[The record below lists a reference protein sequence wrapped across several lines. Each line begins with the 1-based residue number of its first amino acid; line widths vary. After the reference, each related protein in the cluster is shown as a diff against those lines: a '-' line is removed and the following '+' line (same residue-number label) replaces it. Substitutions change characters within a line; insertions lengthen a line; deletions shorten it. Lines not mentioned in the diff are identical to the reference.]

1 MRTFIYSVKSGESV
15 STIAAKF
22 GKDFRELVKI
32 NRHLPTK
39 VIWYGGKPYTVFA
52 DLKINQHLIIPESW
66 VNRRRLGVSGIG
78 VGAGY
83 GESCG
88 YTDWCDD
95 PYTCINGTCGTEQ
108 TSNSGPNPM
117 TDCLNQGGTWDSGNA
132 SCSYAPP
139 PQQNQP
145 PPADTTPSCFA
156 NVTGCNSS
164 SECCSGYCNTN
175 IKNIPGAAGQCQI
188 KGVNPPAIGTCHFE
202 GDTCGK
208 DFDCCSSNCQNGICG
223 QQIPGHIASGDYP
236 CTDQDIIIGVQEYL
250 TEQFPQLG
258 NVGEWGVLGPADT
271 WALNELGMS
280 FPQAY
285 DAYVKEK
292 GGDLKCTGNG
302 PADVYCPGTQE
313 FDPTTALC
321 VDVAT
326 KQPPKVSCGKG
337 YKINSQGT
345 ACVPVGGTGDIVPI
359 KEDIPPGKEE
369 PAGFPWC
376 WVLLGVAVVG
386 GGGAIAYYATKDKS
400 KKPETSSEPKK
411 PLETAPAM
419 AAESRRFVRSRR
431 Y

>member
-1 MRTFIYSVKSGESV
+1 MRTFIYLVKNGDSV

-22 GKDFRELVKI
+22 GKDFRELVRI

-52 DLKINQHLIIPESW
+52 DLRVNQQLIIPENW
-66 VNRRRLGVSGIG
+66 VPTRQLGISGIG

-83 GESCG
+83 GESCD
-88 YTDWCDD
+88 YTTWCDD
-95 PYTCINGTCGTEQ
+95 PYVCVNGYCAKNADQLEQ
-108 TSNSGPNPM
+108 EA
-117 TDCLNQGGTWDSGNA
+117 CVAQGGTWGVN
-132 SCSYAPP
+132 SCVYPPP
-139 PQQNQP
+139 PQPQDQP
-145 PPADTTPSCFA
+145 PPVVTPTCYAD
-156 NVTGCNSS
+156 VTGCNTS

-175 IKNIPGAAGQCQI
+175 IKNIPGAAGQCQQ
-188 KGVNPPAIGTCHFE
+188 KGVKPPAIGTCHFE

-236 CTDQDIIIGVQEYL
+236 CDDYDIIIAVQEYL
-250 TEQFPQLG
+250 TDRYPPLA
-258 NVGEWGVLGPADT
+258 NVGEWGVWGPADT
-271 WALNELGMS
+271 WALNDLGIS
-280 FPQAY
+280 FSDAY

-292 GGDLKCTGNG
+292 GGDLKCTGGG

-313 FDPTTALC
+313 FDPDTALC
-321 VDVAT
+321 VDVTT
-326 KQPPKVSCGKG
+326 KKPPKVSCGKG

-345 ACVPVGGTGDIVPI
+345 ACVPVGGNGEIIPI
-359 KEDIPPGKEE
+359 KEDVPPDQKKED
-369 PAGFPWC
+369 GFPWG

-400 KKPETSSEPKK
+400 KKTATSSEPVKS
-411 PLETAPAM
+411 LETTSAM